1 MSIFSSTGFFQTDAI
16 VYTELRWA
24 YDHRELLFHWQNN
37 HNKEENGNRPIPWLY
52 KTRNIDE

>member
-1 MSIFSSTGFFQTDAI
+1 MSIYSFTGFFQTDAI

-37 HNKEENGNRPIPWLY
+37 HNKEQTVTDQYLGYIRRG
-52 KTRNIDE
+52 T